1 MPLYTIST
9 KRTLLDSEQQ
19 ALVSAFTEA
28 HCSITNAP
36 AQFVQVVFSRGVR
49 LRSNS
54 IVHILGSIR
63 SGRSDKIKS
72 ELISA
77 FVNSAS
83 QILSCP
89 RSSCAVDLIDV
100 PASWV
105 IEGGAVMPEPGQ
117 EQEWLAQQA
126 G

>member
-9 KRTLLDSEQQ
+9 KRPLLDSDQQ
-19 ALVSAFTEA
+19 ALVSAITEA
-28 HCSITNAP
+28 HCSITGAP
-36 AQFVQVVFSRGVR
+36 AQFVQVVFSRGVH
-49 LRSNS
+49 LRSRN

-72 ELISA
+72 ELASA

-83 QILSCP
+83 QILCCP
-89 RSSCAVDLIDV
+89 RSRCSVDLVDV

-117 EQEWLAQQA
+117 EQEWLARQL